1 MAINYSAQEL
11 SLQATC
17 VVYALNERGRKSH
30 EVCRRTVET
39 NTFFVPDELFTLAPG
54 RYAMVVSVLDE
65 RGRRCSVRHDFTLF
79 SLADR
84 RPPIHTPEWFYQD
97 GKEFEGDRPVHLYVG
112 SSEKDVYLFYDVFCG
127 DKRIESKRM
136 ILDNEIRRF
145 TYSYKLEYGNGIT
158 VRFVFMREGKLY
170 SKQVRI
176 TRPHSENICN

>member
-1 MAINYSAQEL
+1 
-11 SLQATC
+11 
-17 VVYALNERGRKSH
+17 
-30 EVCRRTVET
+30 
-39 NTFFVPDELFTLAPG
+39 
-54 RYAMVVSVLDE
+54 MVVSVLDE

-176 TRPHSENICN
+176 TRPHSEKISATEVDCVPQQVATGQQRRMAAPDYASGQESG